1 MAQMTQKELD
11 DLIDNKVEAK
21 LKETEV
27 ERKSAQQVLMNEVR
41 AEAEKKAFDKGYK
54 EEPAIIKMAKLV
66 RLAGAANCEPD
77 KMRDLAGKLYAD
89 DLEIKGYVAKALEA
103 GVPSAGGFGIPQ
115 PLAAK
120 VIEAL
125 YANVV
130 IEKVGV
136 SRLPL
141 VNGRLDMSRMDTSA
155 SVGWVGE
162 LPSSAPTQPVFGQ
175 VSLAAKKLYA
185 ISEISNSLLRYNSVS
200 IDSWVAKDLQRQF
213 RIALDSAAFYGAGT
227 QYTPAGLS
235 NLGVQTLGSSTTAL
249 TQTTPREM
257 LTLLKAANI
266 EMTNVAWA
274 MSPAMESWLMNLK
287 TTTGA
292 WIFMDEMTSRGTLC
306 GYKYFVST
314 SISYTDTTTDYADL
328 WLGDFD
334 YFMWGVGLDMEL
346 RMSQDATFVSG
357 GTTYSTFQRD
367 SALIRVLGEHDFNVM
382 QPKAFVKGTFS
393 VA

>member
-11 DLIDNKVEAK
+11 DLIESKVEAK
-21 LKETEV
+21 LKETET

-66 RLAGAANCEPD
+66 RLAAAANCEPD

-89 DLEIKGYVAKALEA
+89 DLEVKGYVAKALEA
-103 GVPSAGGFGIPQ
+103 GVPSSGGFGIPQ

-130 IEKVGV
+130 LEKVGV

-213 RIALDSAAFYGAGT
+213 RIALDTAGFYGAGT

-235 NLGVQTLGSSTTAL
+235 NLGVQTLGSSSTAL

-367 SALIRVLGEHDFNVM
+367 SALIRVLG
-382 QPKAFVKGTFS
+382 
-393 VA
+393 